1 MARMRYAAQ
10 ALELIRKEDPETQL
24 TLNHLRALAAS
35 GKIPV
40 HRVGNRRLINVDAL
54 IEYLSHPVDQAEE
67 KQSSMIRRLPER
79 GEKYAFTATKR

>member
-54 IEYLSHPVDQAEE
+54 IEYLESPDKHKETSQIGV
-67 KQSSMIRRLPER
+67 IRRIR
-79 GEKYAFTATKR
+79 A